1 MVLRGQRA
9 WSRIKTTAAEQR
21 QLWREV
27 GEALLELRAQH
38 SSNQAFG
45 ARCLEEGFDM
55 ARADRADSMWLAENW
70 TSLSH
75 GDTTLTHPR
84 RIREEYRDLQASKPP
99 APELDLSAPAD
110 PSLARIA
117 AVMPVAAKVRKL
129 VHSRRGPAYG
139 DWCTY

>member
-1 MVLRGQRA
+1 
-9 WSRIKTTAAEQR
+9 
-21 QLWREV
+21 
-27 GEALLELRAQH
+27 
-38 SSNQAFG
+38 
-45 ARCLEEGFDM
+45 M

-129 VHSRRGPAYG
+129 HDARPLSAVEMSVNQFLGRLNSGFNIRNLKFSPLSVGGACAYCCG
-139 DWCTY
+139 CARPLRLYT